1 MYLKGLWTPLG
12 GEAPSCTPAPS
23 SPCVEGAWRR
33 GFPGEW
39 RKPSGP
45 LPVPGQ
51 LSGGRSCSSNHRPL
65 EISGRPDR
73 TPLEKVPPERL
84 IVPVPVG
91 KVGLSLGRA
100 TYCECGGR
108 LALIVL
114 CQGPHGLLVRPLR
127 GDLAGPHT

>member
-1 MYLKGLWTPLG
+1 ME
-12 GEAPSCTPAPS
+12 GEAVAVTIVP
-23 SPCVEGAWRR
+23 WRLA
-33 GFPGEW
+33 GW
-39 RKPSGP
+39 
-45 LPVPGQ
+45 
-51 LSGGRSCSSNHRPL
+51 
-65 EISGRPDR
+65 PDR

-127 GDLAGPHT
+127 GDLAGPHA